1 MSPAPSD
8 LPPLPA
14 DYAAFIRSLRADRHF
29 AAGVLFAE
37 PRDPGSVLGRAG
49 DENFQ
54 RSVVIGRRYSQ
65 HLVLTF
71 ENDRWTYGIA
81 NTSERPVMAFD
92 TLDQLLAVMR

>member
-14 DYAAFIRSLRADRHF
+14 DYVAYIKPLRTDQKF
-29 AAGVLFAE
+29 AAGVMYAA

-54 RSVVIGRRYSQ
+54 RSVLIGTRHSQ
-65 HLVLTF
+65 HIALTF
-71 ENDRWTYGIA
+71 ENDRWTYAIV
-81 NTSERPVMAFD
+81 NYSERPIQAFD
-92 TLDQLLAVMR
+92 SLAQLLAIMR